1 MSTVIKASTRQPMS
15 TGALNR
21 LRAEG
26 VVPGIVYGGAKDM
39 NMPVQI
45 SERALNLALTKGSD
59 SAFFTLQ
66 LDDGSTHLV
75 LPREIQYG
83 KIKRDLRHID
93 LLVVEAD
100 AEVRTTV
107 PVRIIGTN
115 EAPLQYGL
123 LEIEVRAKP
132 ADIPAAFE
140 VDVSELE
147 MGATIFVSDLDIPT
161 TVELFSSL
169 EETVVSVVASSQQVE
184 EEATEDTDEVVEA
197 EAATADQPEA

>member
-1 MSTVIKASTRQPMS
+1 MSK
-15 TGALNR
+15 GALNR
-21 LRAEG
+21 LRTEG
-26 VVPGIVYGGAKDM
+26 VIPGIVYGGAKDM
-39 NMPVQI
+39 NLPVQI
-45 SERALNLALTKGSD
+45 TERDLNVVLAKASE

-100 AEVRTTV
+100 AEVRTTI
-107 PVRIIGTN
+107 PVHIVGTN

-140 VDVSELE
+140 VDVSKLQ
-147 MGATIFVSDLDIPT
+147 MGHTVFVSDLDIPAA
-161 TVELFSSL
+161 VELFSPL
-169 EETVVSVVASSQQVE
+169 EETVVSVVASSQQLE
-184 EEATEDTDEVVEA
+184 EEEPTDEVAEA
-197 EAATADQPEA
+197 EHDTADEPKAE